1 MSATAGA
8 AVADATAYAM
18 WPETRKKE
26 MEFKEMAQA
35 CKQLERKSQQLTTEN
50 IKLTTENIKLKTQ
63 LSSQGSAQAQNR
75 SLTEDEDDVCS
86 TLQKQLQDQAA
97 ELESLREHC
106 DRDKNKSRQ
115 DCEDAYDRLQTE
127 NADLKRQVS
136 MDGNARARDLQEQ
149 NSSLQDELASA
160 KATARALTSKL
171 EKLSSA
177 SGNIHEATTQ
187 LQNLN
192 EELAKTEHEI
202 SQKKEQVQFL
212 KEQFNKVAQERQAH
226 DAFHEQEERTR
237 LVKLKRE
244 QQEAETATERFNSLI
259 NRNNE
264 LSEQIQH
271 SERYLEDIED
281 RHGEYTALQQENV
294 HLKHHI
300 ENVLRLAQQRGIDLN
315 LMRSRQY

>member
-8 AVADATAYAM
+8 AVAAATAYAM

-35 CKQLERKSQQLTTEN
+35 CKQLERKSQQ
-50 IKLTTENIKLKTQ
+50 LTTENIKLKTQ

-106 DRDKNKSRQ
+106 DRDKNKSLQ
-115 DCEDAYDRLQTE
+115 DFEDAYDRLQTE

-149 NSSLQDELASA
+149 NSSLQEELASA
-160 KATARALTSKL
+160 KATARSLTSKL

-202 SQKKEQVQFL
+202 RQKKEQVQFL
-212 KEQFNKVAQERQAH
+212 KEQFEKVAQERQTH
-226 DAFHEQEERTR
+226 DAFHEQEEKTR
-237 LVKLKRE
+237 LVKLKSE
-244 QQEAETATERFNSLI
+244 QQEAETATERFNLLI
-259 NRNNE
+259 KRNNE

-271 SERYLEDIED
+271 SERYFNEIED

-300 ENVLRLAQQRGIDLN
+300 ENVLRLAQQ
-315 LMRSRQY
+315 